1 MRSSLQKQ
9 RGVGAGKVEPAI
21 LLSLSFVIWTFPK
34 NRAYSRLASL
44 CRLVVGEDDEKDDG
58 QLHVQHPLHRRAP
71 LWTQHK
77 VDEHGE
83 NVVFERILLL
93 LGFCRQ

>member
-1 MRSSLQKQ
+1 MKSSLQKQ
-9 RGVGAGKVEPAI
+9 RGVGAGKVEPS
-21 LLSLSFVIWTFPK
+21 LFDLQSGLSPK
-34 NRAYSRLASL
+34 TAYSRLASL

-83 NVVFERILLL
+83 NVVFERILRLLL